1 MSITIE
7 QKKYYR
13 TKEACLKAG
22 ISKATFHRWIK
33 QGVIS
38 DTVMKDRRG
47 WRLFS
52 EADIKNIRMEAAKIS
67 TRT

>member
-1 MSITIE
+1 MPISVDS
-7 QKKYYR
+7 QKYYR
-13 TKEACLKAG
+13 TKEACCKAG

-38 DTVMKDRRG
+38 DNIIKDRRG

-52 EADIKNIRMEAAKIS
+52 KADIENIRMEAVKVSAQ
-67 TRT
+67 T

>member
-22 ISKATFHRWIK
+22 ISKATYHRWVK
-33 QGVIS
+33 QGVLS
-38 DTVMKDRRG
+38 DSIMKDRRG

-52 EADIKNIRMEAAKIS
+52 ETDIENIRMEADKLS
-67 TRT
+67 T

>member
-1 MSITIE
+1 MSVLIDN
-7 QKKYYR
+7 KKYYR
-13 TKEACLKAG
+13 TKEACDKAG

-38 DTVMKDRRG
+38 DNIIKDRRG

-52 EADIKNIRMEAAKIS
+52 EADIKNIRMEAA
-67 TRT
+67 RTSSRT

>member
-13 TKEACLKAG
+13 TKEACDKAG
-22 ISKATFHRWIK
+22 ISKATFYRWIK
-33 QGVIS
+33 QGIIS
-38 DTVMKDRRG
+38 DSIIKDRRG

-67 TRT
+67 ART

>member
-1 MSITIE
+1 MPVTIAHS
-7 QKKYYR
+7 KYYR

-33 QGVIS
+33 QGVIK
-38 DTVMKDRRG
+38 DNFTKDRRG

-52 EADIKNIRMEAAKIS
+52 EADVENIRVEASKLNP
-67 TRT
+67 

>member
-7 QKKYYR
+7 QQKYYR

-22 ISKATFHRWIK
+22 ISKATYHRWIK
-33 QGVIS
+33 QGIIS
-38 DTVMKDRRG
+38 DNIIKDRRG

-52 EADIKNIRMEAAKIS
+52 EADIENIRMEAAKLS
-67 TRT
+67 T